1 MEKWDYMGKY
11 FPWLEQKRKFL
22 SEDERFISIRKALKT
37 CTIKNFLNSP
47 FVL

>member
-22 SEDERFISIRKALKT
+22 SEDERS
-37 CTIKNFLNSP
+37 
-47 FVL
+47 VLERP